1 VSPIL
6 ESIGSVKGF
15 GWGALLSSTAFES
28 IASAVGTGSSGTITF
43 SSIPQTYK
51 HLQLRGVAK
60 WSSSNDV
67 LQLRFNGDDASN
79 YASHHL
85 MGDGGSVIATATATA
100 SRITLSASGYSF
112 DPAGYIPVII
122 DIHDYNS
129 TTKTKVVRV
138 FLGTDLN
145 TTPRRIL
152 LSSGLWNNTA
162 AITSILF
169 QTQSAMSFTSQTT
182 ISLYGIKG

>member
-1 VSPIL
+1 MGGML
-6 ESIGSVKGF
+6 
-15 GWGALLSSTAFES
+15 GALVGSFAPAGGAFES
-28 IASAVGTGSSGTITF
+28 IATATGTGSSGTITF
-43 SSIPQTYK
+43 SSIPQNYK

-60 WSSSNDV
+60 WASNFDIP
-67 LQLRFNGDDASN
+67 QLRFNGDSNLN

-85 MGDGGSVIATATATA
+85 MGDGGSVIASAVASA
-100 SRITLSASGYSF
+100 SRITLAATGYSF
-112 DPAGYIPVII
+112 DSAGLIPLII

-152 LSSGLWNNTA
+152 LSSGLWNNTTE
-162 AITSILF
+162 ITSVSF
-169 QTQSAMSFTSQTT
+169 QTQSASNFTSNTT
-182 ISLYGIKG
+182 ISLYGIKGA